1 MPRHR
6 VTTRW
11 HVDSAVSEVE
21 LPNAAPASF
30 RHSQAPPA
38 LAGSWIAASRQVREL
53 LLPGRFVGRYF
64 QMYQA
69 LIEGVEIAF
78 GPSTPAPPPAGKC
91 YSQAFFEGMK
101 LCVYGQL
108 KAS

>member
-1 MPRHR
+1 
-6 VTTRW
+6 
-11 HVDSAVSEVE
+11 
-21 LPNAAPASF
+21 
-30 RHSQAPPA
+30 
-38 LAGSWIAASRQVREL
+38 
-53 LLPGRFVGRYF
+53 
-64 QMYQA
+64 MYQA

-108 KAS
+108 KGGQRI

>member
-1 MPRHR
+1 MY
-6 VTTRW
+6 
-11 HVDSAVSEVE
+11 
-21 LPNAAPASF
+21 LK
-30 RHSQAPPA
+30 
-38 LAGSWIAASRQVREL
+38 I
-53 LLPGRFVGRYF
+53 PGPKLDF
-64 QMYQA
+64 MYQA